1 MSITDGSNDLGR
13 GEYNHSSVSSHDAP
27 HRAAARRGGDEQLA
41 LGFALSVGEMV
52 GHYYE
57 VVACR
62 MILRKGYPG
71 EHFHQCFHRLLTSV
85 HLPPSPA
92 PGERLRR

>member
-1 MSITDGSNDLGR
+1 MSITDGSNGLRR

-27 HRAAARRGGDEQLA
+27 DRAAARRGIRAEQLA
-41 LGFALSVGEMV
+41 PGFAISVGEMV

-71 EHFHQCFHRLLTSV
+71 EHFHECFHRLLTSV
-85 HLPPSPA
+85 HIARHLRPVI
-92 PGERLRR
+92 RLR